1 MKNKKFIP
9 AGLLGL
15 LCLLFF
21 SFSPNN
27 NEPCG
32 KAFPADHRTIC
43 SRVKAQL
50 CSDCGFGSKKDNCV
64 KCNKWVASSGSQAFL
79 CGDCGFGS
87 KKDNCV
93 KCNKWVG
100 SSGVKAQL
108 CGDCS
113 FGSKKDNCSKCSKWM
128 GS

>member
-1 MKNKKFIP
+1 MKTIKLFT
-9 AGLLGL
+9 AGILCL
-15 LCLLFF
+15 LCLSAF
-21 SFSPNN
+21 SLNTKHG
-27 NEPCG
+27 EPEG
-32 KAFPADHRTIC
+32 KAFTGTSATC

-50 CSDCGFGSKKDNCV
+50 CSDCGFGSKKDNCA
-64 KCNKWVASSGSQAFL
+64 KCNKWMGSSKSQAYL

-100 SSGVKAQL
+100 SSGVNAQL
-108 CGDCS
+108 CSDCS
-113 FGSKKDNCSKCSKWM
+113 FGSKKDNCTKCNKWM

>member
-1 MKNKKFIP
+1 MKKIFSTT
-9 AGLLGL
+9 LLAAFCFAL
-15 LCLLFF
+15 F
-21 SFSPNN
+21 SFSTP
-27 NEPCG
+27 
-32 KAFPADHRTIC
+32 PAVEKFGAHAKKMCT
-43 SRVKAQL
+43 RVKAQL
-50 CSDCGFGSKKDNCV
+50 CGDCGFGNKKDNCV

-79 CGDCGFGS
+79 CGDCGFGN

-93 KCNKWVG
+93 KCNKCVG

-113 FGSKKDNCSKCSKWM
+113 FGNKKDNCSKCNKWM

>member
-1 MKNKKFIP
+1 MKNKRIIS

-15 LCLLFF
+15 LCFVFF
-21 SFSPNN
+21 SFNLNN
-27 NEPCG
+27 DQPFG
-32 KAFPADHRTIC
+32 KAFSGDHRTFC

-50 CSDCGFGSKKDNCV
+50 CNDCGFGSKKDNCA
-64 KCNKWVASSGSQAFL
+64 KCNKWMGSSKSQAYL

-100 SSGVKAQL
+100 SSGVNAQL
-108 CGDCS
+108 CNDCS

>member
-1 MKNKKFIP
+1 MKTTKIFTPGFLAVLSFMLFSFTFNANPP
-9 AGLLGL
+9 AGKY
-15 LCLLFF
+15 F
-21 SFSPNN
+21 SGS
-27 NEPCG
+27 
-32 KAFPADHRTIC
+32 KATC

-50 CSDCGFGSKKDNCV
+50 CSDCGFGSKKDNCA
-64 KCNKWVASSGSQAFL
+64 KCNKWMGSTKNQAYL

-100 SSGVKAQL
+100 SSGVNANI
-108 CGDCS
+108 CRDCS
-113 FGSKKDNCSKCSKWM
+113 FGSKKDNCTKCNKWM

>member
-1 MKNKKFIP
+1 MKNILS
-9 AGLLGL
+9 AALVSA
-15 LCLLFF
+15 LCFVFF
-21 SFSPNN
+21 SFSNP
-27 NEPCG
+27 PAAG
-32 KAFPADHRTIC
+32 KSLSGSHKSVCT
-43 SRVKAQL
+43 RVKAQL
-50 CSDCGFGSKKDNCV
+50 CSDCGFGSKKDNCA
-64 KCNKWVASSGSQAFL
+64 KCNKWMGSTKNQAYL

-100 SSGVKAQL
+100 SSGVNAQL